1 MSNAMWLA
9 AGLLLSALLLA
20 LGYLLGRL
28 QASRRLEDL
37 RAAVQGAESRLATE
51 ADRQREQLELL
62 TRSEQQLRASF
73 QQLAG
78 ETLRGNSELFLTM
91 ARESLARDQT
101 EASGQLKER
110 EAAMAALLAPLQAAL
125 QKSEAQIAALEKER
139 HEAYAGLRTQV
150 ESLTT
155 GQQSLTRET
164 RNLVTALRRP
174 EVRGRWGEMTLRRLV
189 ELAGLAEHCDFT
201 EQVHMNT
208 EGGAQRPD
216 MVVHL
221 PQGRDLVIDAKTPL
235 DAYLDAL
242 DADNDEARDSALRRH
257 TSQVAAR
264 VRELSSKAYWQQF
277 ERSPDFAVL
286 FLPGDQFLSAAL
298 SQQPDLL
305 DDALRRNVIIATPTS
320 LIALLKVVAHGWRQ
334 EQVAEHAAII
344 HSLGQELHR
353 RLSTFTGN
361 LGKVG
366 RSLNAAVDSYNA
378 AIGSLERMVLPQ
390 ARRFTELGV
399 TPDAALTG
407 PDPVEKLAREPG
419 AVTQSDAPD

>member
-1 MSNAMWLA
+1 VNSA
-9 AGLLLSALLLA
+9 LLLAGGLVLSVLLLA
-20 LGYLLGRL
+20 LGYLFGRL

-37 RAAVQGAESRLATE
+37 RAALQGAESRLATE
-51 ADRQREQLELL
+51 AERQREQMDLL
-62 TRSEQQLRASF
+62 ARSEQQLRASF

-91 ARESLARDQT
+91 ARESLARDQA
-101 EASGQLKER
+101 EATGQLRER
-110 EAAMAALLAPLQAAL
+110 EAAIAVLLAPLQAAL

-139 HEAYAGLRTQV
+139 HEAYAGLRMQV

-201 EQVHMNT
+201 EQVHTNG

-221 PQGRDLVIDAKTPL
+221 PQARDLVIDAKTPL
-235 DAYLDAL
+235 DAYLDAI
-242 DADNDEARDSALRRH
+242 DAGNDEARDSALRRH

-334 EQVAEHAAII
+334 QQVAEHAAII
-344 HSLGQELHR
+344 HAIGQDLYR

-366 RSLNAAVDSYNA
+366 RSLSSAVDSYNA
-378 AIGSLERMVLPQ
+378 AVGSLERMVLPQ

-399 TPDAALTG
+399 TPDASLAA
-407 PDPVEKLAREPG
+407 PEPVEKLAREPG
-419 AVTQSDAPD
+419 AVTPSDAPD

>member
-1 MSNAMWLA
+1 MSNALWLA
-9 AGLLLSALLLA
+9 GGLVLSVLLLA
-20 LGYLLGRL
+20 LGYLVGRL
-28 QASRRLEDL
+28 QASRRIEDL
-37 RAAVQGAESRLATE
+37 RAALQGAESRLATE
-51 ADRQREQLELL
+51 AERQREQLDLL
-62 TRSEQQLRASF
+62 ARSEQQLRASF

-78 ETLRGNSELFLTM
+78 ESLRGNSELFLTM
-91 ARESLARDQT
+91 ARESLARDQA
-101 EASGQLKER
+101 EATGRLKER
-110 EAAMAALLAPLQAAL
+110 EAAIAVLLAPLQAAL
-125 QKSEAQIAALEKER
+125 QRSEAQIAALEKER
-139 HEAYAGLRTQV
+139 HEAYAGLRMQV

-201 EQVHMNT
+201 EQVHTNS

-221 PQGRDLVIDAKTPL
+221 PQARDLVIDAKTPL
-235 DAYLDAL
+235 DAYLDAI
-242 DADNDEARDSALRRH
+242 DAGNDEARDSALRRH
-257 TSQVAAR
+257 TSQVATR

-298 SQQPDLL
+298 SQQPELL
-305 DDALRRNVIIATPTS
+305 DDALRRNVIVATPTS

-334 EQVAEHAAII
+334 QQVAEHAAII
-344 HSLGQELHR
+344 HAIGQDLYR

-366 RSLNAAVDSYNA
+366 RSLSSAVDSYNA
-378 AIGSLERMVLPQ
+378 AVGSLERMVLPQ

-399 TPDAALTG
+399 TPDASLVA
-407 PDPVEKLAREPG
+407 PEPVEKLAREPG
-419 AVTQSDAPD
+419 AVTSSDAPD